1 MTPTLNI
8 LPHCALELRPLQN
21 DALTAQERSWVLCSR
36 DDRARTMWEVVLNT
50 PTLHALLECFAE
62 GQTTASA
69 GSLQLQIYPDA
80 ELARST
86 MRWAT
91 QRLAR
96 YAGRLAD
103 SMLVGQQSLEGSHS
117 IGNLGYRLL

>member
-8 LPHCALELRPLQN
+8 LPHCSLELRPLQG
-21 DALTAQERSWVLCSR
+21 DALTSQERSWLLCSR

-62 GQTTASA
+62 GQTIASG

-80 ELARST
+80 ELERTIAH
-86 MRWAT
+86 WAT
-91 QRLAR
+91 RQLAR

-103 SMLVGQQSLEGSHS
+103 SMLLSRQSLERSHAVSS
-117 IGNLGYRLL
+117 IGYRLL

>member
-8 LPHCALELRPLQN
+8 LPHCALELRPLQG
-21 DALTAQERSWVLCSR
+21 DAMSSQERSWLLCSR
-36 DDRARTMWEVVLNT
+36 DDRARAMWEVVLNT

-80 ELARST
+80 DLERT
-86 MRWAT
+86 ITRWAT
-91 QRLAR
+91 QQLAR

-103 SMLVGQQSLEGSHS
+103 SMLISRQSMERASGVNS
-117 IGNLGYRLL
+117 LGYRLL